1 MTDNRTLEET
11 LADIFGPPP
20 TERERILIER
30 VALLQKYVFDLQEAN
45 ERLGQQSREL
55 LNKIAVLK
63 KDALTNPVPRD
74 QYRNT

>member
-1 MTDNRTLEET
+1 MTNNCTLDET
-11 LADIFGPPP
+11 LADIFGPLP

-30 VALLQKYVFDLQEAN
+30 VALLQNYVFELQEAN

-63 KDALTNPVPRD
+63 KDALINPVPRD
-74 QYRNT
+74 RCRNT